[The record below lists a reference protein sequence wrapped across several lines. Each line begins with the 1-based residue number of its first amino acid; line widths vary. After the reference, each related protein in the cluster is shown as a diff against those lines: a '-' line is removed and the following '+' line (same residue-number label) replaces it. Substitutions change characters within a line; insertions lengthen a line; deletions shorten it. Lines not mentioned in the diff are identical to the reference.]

1 MSTFN
6 IEEFNKLIDK
16 VGVNNLTPEALE
28 VLIKNIGNSDKDE
41 NTEKVSPKSSGTKSN
56 KAGIVTR
63 ALELEEFLKI
73 IELLKSGFDYENKNG
88 KISYFNPQP
97 NVALALELEATLGL
111 RISDILTLKVS
122 NFQKNKLELLEKKTN
137 KLQYREIDSRISEYI
152 RDYALEHNLGL
163 NDNIISVK
171 TRWIQD
177 RLKIVSKYLGL
188 TNIGTHSF
196 RKFFAMYVYQ
206 NSNGDIDLV
215 RCLLNHSTIT
225 VTQHYLKTSQK
236 KIDEYSKSVNF
247 LTKDLNE

>member
-6 IEEFNKLIDK
+6 IKEFNKLIDK
-16 VGVNNLTPEALE
+16 VGIDNLTPAALE
-28 VLIKNIGNSDKDE
+28 VLIKSIGNFDE
-41 NTEKVSPKSSGTKSN
+41 DSEKNSPKASGTKSN

-137 KLQYREIDSRISEYI
+137 KLQYREIDPRISEYI

-163 NDNIISVK
+163 NDNIISFK
-171 TRWIQD
+171 PRWIQD

-196 RKFFAMYVYQ
+196 RKFFAMHVYQ

-247 LTKDLNE
+247 LTKDITE